1 MVRGWLAA
9 IFAICLML
17 GTAHADAESF
27 AMEVPGEIRPF
38 KGQELHLTLPA
49 GGALRIEVQDGYG
62 EQLPALEA
70 AHVRGGACSIPYD
83 GCSFA
88 GMPLRPGACTFT
100 VRLWTDGGKYM
111 ELTKQ
116 TRVGYPA
123 AVLEYALPRSSIY
136 YQEQTKSFQ
145 VDCGVSGGGKVYL
158 DIFTDEQLQ
167 HRVARMG
174 KTVSQRGVFSI
185 SWRGKL
191 DQGTAV
197 PGTYWCRVMMKD
209 QPERSFVFPLTVVAG
224 APPEESICQTGG
236 LLPWDDSHE
245 ALMEKLEAPL
255 VVVDIEATD
264 HQKIYARPSKKSE
277 VLGKVHGQSQ
287 GLDVLETGESFTLV
301 GVWRHED
308 GAYIEGYVPTE
319 VLKVVRPHG
328 HYGVVI
334 DKPRQELRVYERGQL
349 VGSMRIS
356 TGLMDQGK
364 LFRETRAGAFITTE
378 HLPTFESHDYTY
390 LYPIRIDGGNL
401 IHQMGF
407 LEPKKGGF
415 ANQLTKLGQK
425 ASEGCV
431 RMDYRTDETHAINA
445 YWMWTHLEWG
455 TKVLVLDDQ
464 AQREARM
471 EALGA

>member
-1 MVRGWLAA
+1 MVCGWVAALAA
-9 IFAICLML
+9 VCLML
-17 GTAHADAESF
+17 GMAHAGAETF
-27 AMEVPGEIRPF
+27 EMETPREIRPF
-38 KGQELHLTLPA
+38 KEQELRLTLPA
-49 GGALRIEVQDGYG
+49 GGAVRIEVQDGYG

-70 AHVRGGACSIPYD
+70 AHFGAGVCSIPYD

-88 GMPLRPGACTFT
+88 GMPLRPGTCTFT
-100 VRLWTDGGKYM
+100 VRLWTDGGEYK
-111 ELTKQ
+111 ELTKKAK
-116 TRVGYPA
+116 VGYPA
-123 AVLEYALPRSSIY
+123 AVLEYALPRSERY
-136 YQEQTKSFQ
+136 YLEQKESFL

-167 HRVARMG
+167 HRVVRIG
-174 KTVSQRGVFSI
+174 KTVSQRGFFSLP
-185 SWRGKL
+185 WKGAL
-191 DQGTAV
+191 DEGVMA

-209 QPERSFVFPLTVVAG
+209 QPERSFVFELTVEVG
-224 APPEESICQTGG
+224 QPPAESIRQTGG

-308 GAYIEGYVPTE
+308 GVYIEGYVPTE
-319 VLKVVRPHG
+319 KLKVVRPHG

-356 TGLMDQGK
+356 TGLMDRGK
-364 LFRETRAGAFITTE
+364 LFRETRAGAFMTTDR
-378 HLPTFESHDYTY
+378 LLSFDSHDYTS

-407 LEPKKGGF
+407 LEPKEGGF
-415 ANQLTKLGQK
+415 DAQLPLLGQK

-431 RMDYRTDETHAINA
+431 RMDYRTDDEHPINA

-464 AQREARM
+464 MQREARM
-471 EALGA
+471 AELGV